1 LGKRRNAGGAP
12 ALPGKHNAM
21 TIQSLT
27 IQGYR
32 TLKDVTWTPGRLNV
46 LIGPNGSG
54 KSNLLK
60 ALRLLKS
67 CAEGR
72 LQKTLI
78 DEGGI
83 SDVLWDGMAKELA
96 FSMLF
101 LAKDEFPLDLD
112 DDTVEFEYNVI
123 INELST
129 IKIETLIHIGNSAHI
144 ELISRTRNI
153 LAADTKGKLIDASR
167 SADRGEPF
175 LSQAGPGLSW
185 RISLAKDGINWL
197 LYFGFDTR
205 PIAEVRR
212 SAVARPEK
220 ILSEDGGNLTP
231 VLHTLYT
238 TDRTFKRSLDAAMKA
253 AFGPDFDELVF
264 PPASDQRVQLRVRWH
279 SLKTEQSMANL
290 SDGTIRFL
298 CLAAILLNPKP
309 PPLIAIDEPETGL
322 HPSMFNVIAD
332 MAAEAATRTQV
343 LLTTHS
349 PQFLDA
355 VGRHHPTTTVTG
367 WEDGAT
373 TLSVLDPE
381 ELATWLQTYTLGE
394 LFTSGDLEA
403 MK

>member
-1 LGKRRNAGGAP
+1 
-12 ALPGKHNAM
+12 M

-60 ALRLLKS
+60 ALRLIRS
-67 CAEGR
+67 CALGR
-72 LQKTLI
+72 LQQTLI
-78 DEGGI
+78 SEGGI
-83 SDVLWDGMAKELA
+83 KDVLWDGVATELA
-96 FSMLF
+96 FGIVFVAIDF
-101 LAKDEFPLDLD
+101 LSPVQDAE
-112 DDTVEFEYNVI
+112 TVELNYNAN
-123 INELST
+123 INRSALIT
-129 IKIETLIHIGNSAHI
+129 TETLSYTVKSTHLDI
-144 ELISRTRNI
+144 ISRAREL
-153 LAADTKGKLIDASR
+153 LAADANGNLIDVSR
-167 SADRGEPF
+167 SAVSGEPL
-175 LSQAGPGLSW
+175 LSQSGLGLSW
-185 RISLAKDGINWL
+185 FILVAKEGINWL

-205 PIAEVRR
+205 PTAEVRQP
-212 SAVARPEK
+212 AVSRLEK
-220 ILSEDGGNLTP
+220 ILTEDGGNLTP

-298 CLAAILLNPKP
+298 CLAAILLNPEP

-355 VGRHHPTTTVTG
+355 VGRHNPTTTVTG

-381 ELATWLQTYTLGE
+381 ELTTWLQTYTLGE